1 MDERR
6 SLSRVQGPRDAD
18 AAMVMG
24 NSTQAWDRY
33 YDLRFQQRNAAAA
46 IDAMSDW
53 RQGMLAPVEQSSAI
67 VPVIYDAALDAMELD

>member
-1 MDERR
+1 ME
-6 SLSRVQGPRDAD
+6 GPVDAD

-46 IDAMSDW
+46 VTAMAPW
-53 RQGMLAPVEQSSAI
+53 RANMLGQPAFIEPVLPTTR
-67 VPVIYDAALDAMELD
+67 VELDVSELE